1 MAYRLKKGRIGAKA
15 VRRLGFE
22 QIDRALAVLGSDT
35 VSPEGVHECR
45 KVVKRVRAVLRLF
58 EPKIKPKT
66 FKACY
71 RGIGEAADL
80 LAGARESHVLQETI
94 SKLET
99 RFGPVEALPLAPLK
113 VHLEKRAHEHPHAV
127 DVALTERLKE
137 RFEEEKRR
145 LSALQFKG
153 RGFSVLEPGLARTY
167 RLARQNHKRAE
178 SAPTDENLHD
188 LRKAVQWH
196 WRQLALLA
204 AAWPEQFSVHIAACK
219 QLAEIL
225 GDDHDLSMLLVELEP
240 FLGTDIGDVA
250 AIRALALRR
259 QDELRHQA
267 YPMCARLFAERPTAF
282 VRRIRSYWRA
292 KGKMPAPLADA
303 PAGSLTVSQLNGGRK
318 AAAAPR
324 LVAKPAKAE
333 RSQQSQ

>member
-58 EPKIKPKT
+58 EPKIKAKT

-113 VHLEKRAHEHPHAV
+113 VHLEKRAHEQPHVGRCGA
-127 DVALTERLKE
+127 DGKAQGAFRGRETPALGAAIQGRADFRFWSPGSRGPTASPGKTTSGPSARRRTKTCTICARPCNGTGVSSRSWPPHGRSNSRFISRPAASSLKSSATTTTC
-137 RFEEEKRR
+137 RCCSSNSSP
-145 LSALQFKG
+145 LSG
-153 RGFSVLEPGLARTY
+153 RTSAMSRPSAPWRSGART
-167 RLARQNHKRAE
+167 
-178 SAPTDENLHD
+178 S
-188 LRKAVQWH
+188 
-196 WRQLALLA
+196 
-204 AAWPEQFSVHIAACK
+204 
-219 QLAEIL
+219 
-225 GDDHDLSMLLVELEP
+225 
-240 FLGTDIGDVA
+240 
-250 AIRALALRR
+250 
-259 QDELRHQA
+259 
-267 YPMCARLFAERPTAF
+267 
-282 VRRIRSYWRA
+282 
-292 KGKMPAPLADA
+292 
-303 PAGSLTVSQLNGGRK
+303 
-318 AAAAPR
+318 
-324 LVAKPAKAE
+324 
-333 RSQQSQ
+333 